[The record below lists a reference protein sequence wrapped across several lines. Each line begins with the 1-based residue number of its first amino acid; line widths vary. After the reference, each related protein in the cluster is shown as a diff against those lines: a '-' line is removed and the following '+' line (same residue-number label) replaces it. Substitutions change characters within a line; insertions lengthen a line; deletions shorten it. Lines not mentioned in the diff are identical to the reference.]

1 MSGQRSFREVSDG
14 NHAALVEYL
23 DRIRGSGL
31 KLPARGGVV
40 NKTAVARACGFA
52 RETFQQNP
60 RFSATLD
67 EAVAAIGIEAT
78 VEAAAPVAR
87 NSEEKAR
94 ILQLEQQ
101 LAASRGEVLEL
112 RRKLRRYEAIA
123 EHVGST
129 GRRVIP

>member
-1 MSGQRSFREVSDG
+1 MSGQRSFREVSEV
-14 NHAALVEYL
+14 NHASLVEYI
-23 DRIRGSGL
+23 DRLRAAGL
-31 KLPARGGVV
+31 KFPARGGVV

-60 RFSATLD
+60 RFAATLD
-67 EAVAAIGIEAT
+67 VAVADLGLELPEEVVTPA
-78 VEAAAPVAR
+78 AR

-101 LAASRGEVLEL
+101 LSVARGEVLEL

-123 EHVGST
+123 EHVATS

>member
-1 MSGQRSFREVSDG
+1 MSGQKSFRDVSDG
-14 NHAALVEYL
+14 NHGALVEYL
-23 DRIRGSGL
+23 DRLRAAGL

-60 RFSATLD
+60 RFSATLNA
-67 EAVAAIGIEAT
+67 AVGAIGIE
-78 VEAAAPVAR
+78 VPLEPVTPVDR

-101 LAASRGEVLEL
+101 LAVSRGEVLDL

-129 GRRVIP
+129 GRRVIS

>member
-1 MSGQRSFREVSDG
+1 MSGQPSFRQVSDS
-14 NHAALVEYL
+14 NHAGLVEYIGRL
-23 DRIRGSGL
+23 RAAGL
-31 KLPARGGVV
+31 KFPARGGVV

-60 RFSATLD
+60 RFAATLD
-67 EAVAAIGIEAT
+67 AAVAEIGIELP
-78 VEAAAPVAR
+78 EAIAEPAAR

-101 LAASRGEVLEL
+101 LAASRSEALEL
-112 RRKLRRYEAIA
+112 RRKLKRYEAIA
-123 EHVGST
+123 EHVGTT